1 MDLPKFPKLKGS
13 SNYDIWSLRASAQL
27 TKEGYLMVMHPPT
40 QQEPETPASVDIT
53 QLDQEQQKAY
63 KATVELYNT
72 QKAQYEEYTTKRRE
86 MSLKAAALIRLII
99 EDGPLIQTRYIED
112 ASALWNQLQVLYAT
126 KGFVSDFLLIKDLFN
141 TTLANCNGAIEAY
154 LTKIKRLTDE
164 LHARG
169 LTIPDKV
176 IAAYTLNK
184 LGP

>member
-1 MDLPKFPKLKGS
+1 
-13 SNYDIWSLRASAQL
+13 
-27 TKEGYLMVMHPPT
+27 MHPPT

-112 ASALWNQLQVLYAT
+112 ASAL
-126 KGFVSDFLLIKDLFN
+126 
-141 TTLANCNGAIEAY
+141 
-154 LTKIKRLTDE
+154 
-164 LHARG
+164 
-169 LTIPDKV
+169 
-176 IAAYTLNK
+176 
-184 LGP
+184 